1 MRARP
6 VSGGSLTL
14 WPERRRRSG
23 KGGCPIRWRSVWL
36 TACSGALAVA
46 LAGCGGTD
54 EAAETEAQGPRI
66 ESAIANELAAISEE
80 IADRLESGD
89 RCGAAESAARLRD
102 DVTAAINDGKVPT
115 VYLEDLSG
123 LANELTFEVQPCAE
137 PAAPPE
143 EDEDDDDESKG
154 KKKGEDKKDKDDNDD
169 DDDEVTVPTVTE
181 PTETFPEETT
191 TDETTTEQTTTE
203 QTTTEQTTTET
214 TG

>member
-1 MRARP
+1 MPARP
-6 VSGGSLTL
+6 ASGGSLTL
-14 WPERRRRSG
+14 SPERRRRSG

-89 RCGAAESAARLRD
+89 RCGAADSAARLRD
-102 DVTAAINDGKVPT
+102 GVTAAINDGKVPT
-115 VYLEDLSG
+115 AYLEDLSG

-143 EDEDDDDESKG
+143 EDEDDDDDESKG

-169 DDDEVTVPTVTE
+169 DEVTVPTVTE
-181 PTETFPEETT
+181 PTETIPEETT
-191 TDETTTEQTTTE
+191 TGETTTEQTTTE